1 MIEVHD
7 VHVAIDGAPILHGV
21 SFGVGAGV
29 VAGYVGPN
37 GAGKT
42 TTMRLL
48 TGALPPDAGRVVVAG
63 VDVALRPVEA
73 KRQFGYVPEHGHVY
87 ESFTPAEYLAFI
99 GRMHRLPEPAIRERT
114 AAHLAFWGLEDA
126 GDRSMVGF
134 SKGMK
139 QKVLL
144 SAALLHDPP
153 VLLLDEPLGGLDA
166 HAVLQTRALLRTL
179 ASRGRT
185 VFYSSHLLDAVEKV
199 ADLVVVIRDGQI
211 LQTGSPDEIKAS
223 GGGGTLEDAF
233 GKLTA
238 SADAYDE
245 AERLVAAAFDA
256 DLVPRPPDALAA
268 GPGPAAQAPGS
279 A

>member
-1 MIEVHD
+1 MISVQD
-7 VHVAIDGAPILHGV
+7 VHVAIDGTPILHGV
-21 SFGVGAGV
+21 SFEVAAGT

-48 TGALPPDAGRVVVAG
+48 TGALQPDAGRVAVGG
-63 VDVALRPVEA
+63 VDVATDPVEA
-73 KRQFGYVPEHGHVY
+73 KRRFGYVPEHGHVY

-99 GRMHRLPEPAIRERT
+99 GRMHRLPEETIRDRT
-114 AAHLAFWGLEDA
+114 AAHLRFWDLEDA
-126 GDRSMVGF
+126 LHQSMTGF

-179 ASRGRT
+179 AARGRT

-199 ADLVVVIRDGQI
+199 ADLVVVIRAGQI
-211 LQTGSPDEIKAS
+211 LQTGSPEEITALS
-223 GGGGTLEDAF
+223 GGASLEDAF

-245 AERLVAAAFDA
+245 AEVLVAEAFA
-256 DLVPRPPDALAA
+256 
-268 GPGPAAQAPGS
+268 
-279 A
+279 

>member
-1 MIEVHD
+1 MITVQD
-7 VHVAIDGAPILHGV
+7 VHVAIDGTPILHGV
-21 SFGVGAGV
+21 SFEVATGT

-48 TGALPPDAGRVVVAG
+48 TGALRPDAGRVLVGG
-63 VDVALRPVEA
+63 VDVVTHPVEA
-73 KRQFGYVPEHGHVY
+73 KRQFGYVPEHGHLY
-87 ESFTPAEYLAFI
+87 ESFTPAEYLTFI
-99 GRMHRLPEPAIRERT
+99 GRMHRLDEPTIQQRT
-114 AAHLAFWGLEDA
+114 AAHLHFWGLTDA
-126 GDRSMVGF
+126 LHQSMTGF

-179 ASRGRT
+179 AARGRT

-199 ADLVVVIRDGQI
+199 ADLVVVIRDGAI
-211 LQTGSPDEIKAS
+211 LRTGSPEEITSLS
-223 GGGGTLEDAF
+223 GAGSLEAAF

-238 SADAYDE
+238 AADAYDE
-245 AERLVAAAFDA
+245 AEVLVAEAFA
-256 DLVPRPPDALAA
+256 
-268 GPGPAAQAPGS
+268 
-279 A
+279 